1 MEYAALGRKE
11 ILRCAR
17 PRRPDGHA
25 KRSELVTAGQ
35 TLPDPTDTDTKRLED
50 SNSQGQKEQWWLPG
64 ARGGDNGQ

>member
-1 MEYAALGRKE
+1 MRTTQTT
-11 ILRCAR
+11 
-17 PRRPDGHA
+17 PQDGHA